1 MRKSMFIMALVVILF
16 SALTAA
22 TASALPM
29 VCMKLQHGLAGIE
42 PFVYKLS
49 VEDMGNGNF
58 SLLGSSFTTLVT
70 NPPTTTRRV
79 ISGGAVAMDADKIEV
94 SLRSTDIYDR
104 PDTVAVESLAVSD
117 IHMLLDGT
125 LSGTFHIVN
134 VHYPDSSDKVSSI
147 TTTSHEGTVSL
158 IDCN

>member
-1 MRKSMFIMALVVILF
+1 MKKAMFMALVTILF
-16 SALTAA
+16 SCFIAS

-29 VCMKLQHGLAGIE
+29 VCMQLEHGLLGVGPI
-42 PFVYKLS
+42 VYKLS
-49 VEDMGNGNF
+49 VEDMGNGNI
-58 SLLGSSFTTLVT
+58 SLLGSSYTTLVT

-79 ISGGAVAMDADKIEV
+79 ISGGAVVMDADKIEV

-158 IDCN
+158 VDCN